1 MRLPSRAVWPVVIL
15 ALLLSSGWAQD
26 PFPPGMDPS
35 ELLALEQLLTDV
47 APTCTLSVDGPQ
59 TAAAGK
65 LVRLDALVDGNS
77 AVLWH
82 AVGVPADSWDVANNG
97 ATLFFSTAAPGRY
110 VFLAVC
116 ACQGTGPV
124 PEIRSIEHVV
134 TISGP
139 VPGPQPGPTPPVPG
153 PAPAPDVPSL
163 PAGRFGLAQLV
174 YDGVKTLPA
183 AEKPKVAAVS
193 QNYLVVSSQ
202 IAAGVLKDFA
212 SALNEVR
219 RRNEGKLDPN
229 RAAHVQ
235 AWGNPLAQKLADL
248 SKAGKLAGPDD
259 WRAALEETALGLRTW
274 GEN

>member
-1 MRLPSRAVWPVVIL
+1 MRWPLRAVWPGVVL

-26 PFPPGMDPS
+26 PFPPGLNPDD
-35 ELLALEQLLTDV
+35 LAVLEELLTDV
-47 APTCTLSVDGPQ
+47 PTVVTLSVDGPQ
-59 TAAAGK
+59 AAKPGQ
-65 LVRLDALVDGNS
+65 LLRLDAITDRDA

-82 AVGVPADSWDVANNG
+82 AVGVPADSWDTANGG
-97 ATLFFSTAAPGRY
+97 ATLFFSTAVPGRY

-174 YDGVKTLPA
+174 YDGVKTLPPT
-183 AEKPKVAAVS
+183 EKPKAALVS
-193 QNYLVVSSQ
+193 QSYLVVSSQ
-202 IAAGVLKDFA
+202 IAAGTIRDFN
-212 SALNEVR
+212 SALGEIR

-235 AWGNPLAQKLADL
+235 AWGNPLAQRLQDL
-248 SKAGKLAGPDD
+248 SKAGKLGGPDD